1 MLPKLMTC
9 LRKRLGEVVKFTT
22 LIAAAAFAL
31 TAMTAQADQYDGIDD
46 TPSAMAM
53 AADLVLVRPL
63 GLVATVVGTALF
75 VVTNAGMAGTI
86 GGTVAVTIPGVSIT
100 GTLQVSINNT
110 NAAINQTFTVNSDN
124 YTVNLPAGPYLR
136 FEGTNIGITIAGQT
150 LTGNV
155 AFEKLTKSDGSSV
168 VTLAMTGSGIG

>member
-75 VVTNAGMAGTI
+75 VV
-86 GGTVAVTIPGVSIT
+86 
-100 GTLQVSINNT
+100 Q
-110 NAAINQTFTVNSDN
+110 
-124 YTVNLPAGPYLR
+124 LPL
-136 FEGTNIGITIAGQT
+136 
-150 LTGNV
+150 
-155 AFEKLTKSDGSSV
+155 SV
-168 VTLAMTGSGIG
+168 VMGEPPADPARKLVVEPAQFTFSRPLGKMD